1 MLSIDSTRAGDGSGG
16 VPKRFCLG
24 KIFGEE
30 KTRQDP
36 PEEDLTVA
44 EGPAQ
49 GFFDIRKKVG
59 LARVGTIH
67 TAHGDIETPAFVG
80 AATRATVKA
89 LTMKEMSELGSQAI
103 LANTYHLVLRPG
115 TELIQQAGGLAEFC
129 SWHKPTFTDS
139 GGFQIFSLPNVKIT
153 ENGVKF
159 KSHIDGANF
168 EITPESS
175 MQAQWEI
182 GADIHMA
189 FDHLAKSES
198 YEDMKE
204 AMERTHRWLDRC
216 VDEHGRLME
225 ALRTNSRNNDDTLRA
240 GDGSGGAPNDFALS
254 KIIGEEKTRQDP
266 PEGYRQYLYAVVQGG
281 KFNDL
286 RAESAEYCAS
296 KNPDGFG
303 IGGVF
308 TADGMDNMLKTVNSI
323 LPENKPR
330 HLLGMGQ
337 EPIDLF
343 VGAEFGCDTFDCVGP
358 TRMARNGSLYTKN
371 GRINIKNA
379 KYTHDFSPLEPDCN
393 CECCKNYT
401 RAYLHH
407 LFKTDE
413 ITAKV
418 LASIHNEYFIVH
430 TVDNIRA
437 SLLDDTFADY
447 KKSFLSRYY

>member
-1 MLSIDSTRAGDGSGG
+1 MLI
-16 VPKRFCLG
+16 
-24 KIFGEE
+24 
-30 KTRQDP
+30 
-36 PEEDLTVA
+36 
-44 EGPAQ
+44 
-49 GFFDIRKKVG
+49 FDIIHRDG
-59 LARVGTIH
+59 LARTGVIH
-67 TAHGDIETPAFVG
+67 TAHGDIKTPAFVG

-89 LTMKEMSELGSQAI
+89 LTMKEMNELGSQAI
-103 LANTYHLVLRPG
+103 LANTYHLILRPG
-115 TELIQQAGGLAEFC
+115 TDLIQEAGGLAEFS

-153 ENGVKF
+153 EDGVKF
-159 KSHIDGANF
+159 KSHIDGREF

-175 MQAQWEI
+175 MQAQWAI

-198 YEDMKE
+198 REDMEE
-204 AMERTHRWLDRC
+204 AMHRTHRWLDRC
-216 VDEHGRLME
+216 VEEHQRLIANGRVTGLE
-225 ALRTNSRNNDDTLRA
+225 GDPHGDLRRGGGKGPA
-240 GDGSGGAPNDFALS
+240 GPAQNTQS
-254 KIIGEEKTRQDP
+254 
-266 PEGYRQYLYAVVQGG
+266 LYAVIQGG
-281 KFNDL
+281 TFNDL
-286 RAESAEYCAS
+286 RAESARYCAS
-296 KNPDGFG
+296 KPVDGFG

-308 TADGMDNMLKTVNSI
+308 TADGMDEMLRTVNSI

-358 TRMARNGSLYTKN
+358 TRMARNGSLYTLD

-379 KYTHDFSPLEPDCN
+379 KYTHDFTPLMPDCG
-393 CECCKNYT
+393 CECCINYT

-418 LASIHNEYFIVH
+418 LASIHNEHFIVH
-430 TVDNIRA
+430 TVDRIRE
-437 SLLDDTFADY
+437 SLLDGTFADY
-447 KKSFLSRYY
+447 KSTFLSRYYHNT

>member
-1 MLSIDSTRAGDGSGG
+1 ML
-16 VPKRFCLG
+16 K
-24 KIFGEE
+24 
-30 KTRQDP
+30 
-36 PEEDLTVA
+36 
-44 EGPAQ
+44 
-49 GFFDIRKKVG
+49 FDIEKRDG
-59 LARVGTIH
+59 LARVGVIH
-67 TAHGDIETPAFVG
+67 TPRGDIKTPAFVG

-89 LTMKEMSELGSQAI
+89 LTMKEMRELGSQAI
-103 LANTYHLVLRPG
+103 LANTYHLILRPG
-115 TELIQQAGGLAEFC
+115 ADLIKEAGGLAEFS
-129 SWHKPTFTDS
+129 SWHGPTFTDS
-139 GGFQIFSLPNVKIT
+139 GGFQIFSLPDVKIS

-168 EITPESS
+168 EMTPESS
-175 MQAQWEI
+175 MQDQWEI

-216 VDEHGRLME
+216 IAEHRRIS
-225 ALRTNSRNNDDTLRA
+225 AASTA
-240 GDGSGGAPNDFALS
+240 GPV
-254 KIIGEEKTRQDP
+254 E
-266 PEGYRQYLYAVVQGG
+266 QYLYAVVQGG
-281 KFNDL
+281 TFNDL
-286 RAESAEYCAS
+286 RAESAKYCAS

-308 TADGMDNMLKTVNSI
+308 TAEGMDEMLKTVNSI
-323 LPENKPR
+323 LPEDKPR

-343 VGAEFGCDTFDCVGP
+343 VGAEYGCDTFDCVGP
-358 TRMARNGSLYTKN
+358 TRMARNGSLYTLD

-379 KYTHDFSPLEPDCN
+379 KYTHDFTPLMEDCD
-393 CECCKNYT
+393 CECCKNYNK
-401 RAYLHH
+401 AYLHH

-430 TVDNIRA
+430 TVDQIRE
-437 SLLDDTFADY
+437 SILDGTFQEY
-447 KKSFLSRYY
+447 KTKFLSRYYN